1 MSVCESILSL
11 TPYQGGRPVSEIQRE
26 YGLSKVIK
34 LASNENP
41 LGVSKKV
48 QEAIKSAI
56 TQIGRYPDG
65 NGYYL
70 KDSLAIKLSVSAK
83 SITLGNGSN
92 DILELIPKAYVCSK
106 DDEVIFSQYAFVVY
120 PLVTKAI
127 GAKAIVTPAND
138 FGHDLNA
145 MYEAITD
152 KTKVI
157 FIANP
162 NNPTRTLL
170 SNEEIYNFL
179 KKVSNEIIVVLDQA
193 YIEYLDVE
201 DVYIDWLKDFPN
213 LVITRSFS
221 KAYGLAGLRVGYSIS
236 SEEIADYLNR
246 IRQPFNVNLIAQ
258 EAAIA
263 ALSDADFL
271 AESVKVNS
279 DGLLQLEEGFRS
291 LGLKFIKSYANFISV
306 KVSNSMELNQ
316 KLLEQGII
324 VRPVEMKD
332 YLRISVGTNAENA
345 KFLETLKKII

>member
-11 TPYQGGRPVSEIQRE
+11 TPYQGGRPISEIQRE
-26 YGLSKVIK
+26 YGLSNVIK

-48 QEAIKSAI
+48 QEAIKSAV

-70 KDSLAIKLSVSAK
+70 KDALAKKLSVSAK

-92 DILELIPKAYVCSK
+92 DILELIPRAYVCSK

-127 GAKAIVTPAND
+127 GAKAIVAPAND

-162 NNPTRTLL
+162 NNPTGTLL

-179 KKVSNEIIVVLDQA
+179 KKVSNDIIVVLDQA

-291 LGLKFIKSYANFISV
+291 LGLKFIKSHANFISV

-316 KLLEQGII
+316 KLLEKGII

-332 YLRISVGTNAENA
+332 YLRISVGTYAENA
-345 KFLETLKKII
+345 KFLEILKEII

>member
-11 TPYQGGRPVSEIQRE
+11 TPYQGGRPISEIQRE
-26 YGLSKVIK
+26 YGLSNVIK

-48 QEAIKSAI
+48 QEAIKSAV

-70 KDSLAIKLSVSAK
+70 KDALAKKLSVSAK

-92 DILELIPKAYVCSK
+92 DILELIPRAYVCSK

-145 MYEAITD
+145 MYKAITD
-152 KTKVI
+152 RTKVI

-162 NNPTRTLL
+162 NNPTGTLL

-291 LGLKFIKSYANFISV
+291 LGLKFIKSHANFISV

-316 KLLEQGII
+316 KLLEKGII

-332 YLRISVGTNAENA
+332 YLRISVGTYAENA
-345 KFLETLKKII
+345 KFLEVLKEII

>member
-11 TPYQGGRPVSEIQRE
+11 TPYQGGRPISEIQRE
-26 YGLSKVIK
+26 YGLSNVIK

-70 KDSLAIKLSVSAK
+70 KDSLAKKLSVSAK

-92 DILELIPKAYVCSK
+92 DILELIPRAYVCSK

-162 NNPTRTLL
+162 NNPTGTLL

-332 YLRISVGTNAENA
+332 YLRISVGTYAENA
-345 KFLETLKKII
+345 KFLETLKEII

>member
-11 TPYQGGRPVSEIQRE
+11 TPYQGGRPISEIQRE
-26 YGLSKVIK
+26 YGLSNVIK

-48 QEAIKSAI
+48 QEAIKSAV

-70 KDSLAIKLSVSAK
+70 KDALAKKLSVSAK

-92 DILELIPKAYVCSK
+92 DILELIPRAYVCSK

-162 NNPTRTLL
+162 NNPTGTLL

-263 ALSDADFL
+263 ALSDTDFL

-291 LGLKFIKSYANFISV
+291 LGLKFIKSHANFISV

-316 KLLEQGII
+316 KLLEKGII
-324 VRPVEMKD
+324 VRPVEMRD
-332 YLRISVGTNAENA
+332 YLRISVGTYAENA
-345 KFLETLKKII
+345 KFLEVLNEII

>member
-11 TPYQGGRPVSEIQRE
+11 TPYQGGRPISEIQRE
-26 YGLSKVIK
+26 YGLSNVIK

-48 QEAIKSAI
+48 QEAIKSAV

-70 KDSLAIKLSVSAK
+70 KDALAKKLSVSAK

-92 DILELIPKAYVCSK
+92 DILELIPRAYVCSK

-162 NNPTRTLL
+162 NNPTGTLL

-291 LGLKFIKSYANFISV
+291 LGLKFIKSHANFISV

-316 KLLEQGII
+316 KLLEKGII

-332 YLRISVGTNAENA
+332 YLRISVGTYAENA
-345 KFLETLKKII
+345 KFLEVLKEII

>member
-11 TPYQGGRPVSEIQRE
+11 TPYQGGRPISEIQRE
-26 YGLSKVIK
+26 YGLSNVIK

-48 QEAIKSAI
+48 QEAIKSAV

-70 KDSLAIKLSVSAK
+70 KDALAKKLSVSAK

-92 DILELIPKAYVCSK
+92 DILELIPRAYVCSK

-162 NNPTRTLL
+162 NNPTGTLL

-291 LGLKFIKSYANFISV
+291 LGLEFIKSYANFISV

-316 KLLEQGII
+316 KLLEKGII

-332 YLRISVGTNAENA
+332 YLRISVGTYAENA
-345 KFLETLKKII
+345 KFLEALKEII

>member
-11 TPYQGGRPVSEIQRE
+11 TPYQGGRPISEIQRE
-26 YGLSKVIK
+26 YGLSNVIK

-48 QEAIKSAI
+48 QEAIKIAV

-70 KDSLAIKLSVSAK
+70 KDALAKKLSVSAK

-92 DILELIPKAYVCSK
+92 DILELIPRAYVCSK

-162 NNPTRTLL
+162 NNPTGTLL

-291 LGLKFIKSYANFISV
+291 LGLKFIKSHANFISV

-316 KLLEQGII
+316 KLLEKGII

-332 YLRISVGTNAENA
+332 YLRISVGTYAENA
-345 KFLETLKKII
+345 KFLEVLKEII

>member
-11 TPYQGGRPVSEIQRE
+11 TPYQGGRPISEIQRE
-26 YGLSKVIK
+26 YGLSNVIK

-70 KDSLAIKLSVSAK
+70 KDSLAKKLSVSAT

-92 DILELIPKAYVCSK
+92 DILELIPRAYVCSK

-162 NNPTRTLL
+162 NNPTGTLL

-291 LGLKFIKSYANFISV
+291 LGLKFIKSHANFISV

-316 KLLEQGII
+316 KLLEKGII

-332 YLRISVGTNAENA
+332 YLRISVGTYAENA
-345 KFLETLKKII
+345 KFLEVLKEII

>member
-11 TPYQGGRPVSEIQRE
+11 TPYQGGRPISEIQRE

-70 KDSLAIKLSVSAK
+70 KDALAKKLSVSAK

-92 DILELIPKAYVCSK
+92 DILELIPRAYVCSK
-106 DDEVIFSQYAFVVY
+106 DDEVIFSQYTFVVY
-120 PLVTKAI
+120 PLVTKVI

-162 NNPTRTLL
+162 NNPTGTLL

-179 KKVSNEIIVVLDQA
+179 KKVSNDIIVVLDQA

-291 LGLKFIKSYANFISV
+291 LGLKFIKSHANFISV

-316 KLLEQGII
+316 KLLEKGII

-332 YLRISVGTNAENA
+332 YLRISVGTYAENA
-345 KFLETLKKII
+345 KFLEILKEII

>member
-11 TPYQGGRPVSEIQRE
+11 TPYQGGRPISEIQRE
-26 YGLSKVIK
+26 YGLSNVIK

-70 KDSLAIKLSVSAK
+70 KDALAKKLTLSAK

-92 DILELIPKAYVCSK
+92 DILELIPRAYVCSK

-127 GAKAIVTPAND
+127 GAKAIVAPSND

-162 NNPTRTLL
+162 NNPTGTLL

-179 KKVSNEIIVVLDQA
+179 KKVSNDIIVVLDQA

-291 LGLKFIKSYANFISV
+291 LGLKFIKSHANFISV

-316 KLLEQGII
+316 KLLEKGII

-332 YLRISVGTNAENA
+332 YLRISVGTYAENA
-345 KFLETLKKII
+345 KFLEILKEII

>member
-11 TPYQGGRPVSEIQRE
+11 TPYQGGRPISEIQRE
-26 YGLSKVIK
+26 YGLSNVIK

-48 QEAIKSAI
+48 QEAIKSAV

-70 KDSLAIKLSVSAK
+70 KDALAKKLSVSVK

-92 DILELIPKAYVCSK
+92 DILELIPRAYVCSK

-162 NNPTRTLL
+162 NNPTGTLL

-291 LGLKFIKSYANFISV
+291 LGLKFIKSHANFISV

-316 KLLEQGII
+316 KLLEKGII

-332 YLRISVGTNAENA
+332 YLRISVGTYAENA
-345 KFLETLKKII
+345 KFLEVLKEII

>member
-11 TPYQGGRPVSEIQRE
+11 TPYQGGRPISEIQRE
-26 YGLSKVIK
+26 YGLSNVIK

-48 QEAIKSAI
+48 QEAIKSAV

-70 KDSLAIKLSVSAK
+70 KDALAKKLSVSAK

-92 DILELIPKAYVCSK
+92 DILELIPRAYVCSK

-162 NNPTRTLL
+162 NNPTGTLL

-263 ALSDADFL
+263 ALSDSDFL

-291 LGLKFIKSYANFISV
+291 LGLKFIKSHANFISV

-316 KLLEQGII
+316 KLLEKGII

-332 YLRISVGTNAENA
+332 YLRISVGTYAENA
-345 KFLETLKKII
+345 KFLEVLKEII

>member
-11 TPYQGGRPVSEIQRE
+11 TPYQGGRPISEIQRE
-26 YGLSKVIK
+26 YGLSNVIK

-48 QEAIKSAI
+48 QEAIKSAV

-70 KDSLAIKLSVSAK
+70 KDALAKKLSVSAK

-92 DILELIPKAYVCSK
+92 DILELIPRAYVCSK

-162 NNPTRTLL
+162 NNPTGTLL

-263 ALSDADFL
+263 ALSDTDFL

-291 LGLKFIKSYANFISV
+291 LGLKFIKSHANFISV

-316 KLLEQGII
+316 KLLEKGII

-332 YLRISVGTNAENA
+332 YLRISVGTYAENA
-345 KFLETLKKII
+345 KFLEVLKEII

>member
-11 TPYQGGRPVSEIQRE
+11 TPYQGGRPISEIQRE
-26 YGLSKVIK
+26 YGLSNVIK

-48 QEAIKSAI
+48 QEAIKSAV

-70 KDSLAIKLSVSAK
+70 KDALAKKLSVSAK

-92 DILELIPKAYVCSK
+92 DILELIPRAYVCSK

-127 GAKAIVTPAND
+127 GAKAIVAPAND

-162 NNPTRTLL
+162 NNPTGTLL

-179 KKVSNEIIVVLDQA
+179 KKVSNDIIVVLDQA

-291 LGLKFIKSYANFISV
+291 LGLKFIKSHANFISV

-316 KLLEQGII
+316 KLLEKGII

-332 YLRISVGTNAENA
+332 YLRISVGTYAENA
-345 KFLETLKKII
+345 KFLEVLKEII

>member
-11 TPYQGGRPVSEIQRE
+11 TPYQGGRPISEIQRE
-26 YGLSKVIK
+26 YGLSNVIK

-70 KDSLAIKLSVSAK
+70 KDALAKKLSVPAK

-92 DILELIPKAYVCSK
+92 DILELIPRAYVCSK

-145 MYEAITD
+145 MYEAITY

-162 NNPTRTLL
+162 NNPTGTLL

-179 KKVSNEIIVVLDQA
+179 KKVSNDIIVVLDQA

-291 LGLKFIKSYANFISV
+291 LGLKFIKSHANFISV

-316 KLLEQGII
+316 KLLEKGII

-332 YLRISVGTNAENA
+332 YLRISVGTYAENA
-345 KFLETLKKII
+345 KFLEVLKEII

>member
-11 TPYQGGRPVSEIQRE
+11 TPYQGGRPISEIQRE
-26 YGLSKVIK
+26 YGLSNVIK

-48 QEAIKSAI
+48 QEAIKSAV

-70 KDSLAIKLSVSAK
+70 KDALAKKLSVSAK

-92 DILELIPKAYVCSK
+92 DILELIPRAYVCSK

-162 NNPTRTLL
+162 NNPTGTLL

-246 IRQPFNVNLIAQ
+246 IRQPFNVNSIAQ

-263 ALSDADFL
+263 ALSDSDFL

-291 LGLKFIKSYANFISV
+291 LGLKFIKSHANFISV

-316 KLLEQGII
+316 KLLEKGII

-332 YLRISVGTNAENA
+332 YLRISVGTYAENA
-345 KFLETLKKII
+345 KFLEVLKEII

>member
-11 TPYQGGRPVSEIQRE
+11 TPYQGGRPISEIQRE
-26 YGLSKVIK
+26 YGLSNVIK

-48 QEAIKSAI
+48 QEAIKSAV

-70 KDSLAIKLSVSAK
+70 KDALAKKLSVSAK

-92 DILELIPKAYVCSK
+92 DILELIPRAYVCSK

-145 MYEAITD
+145 MYEVITD

-162 NNPTRTLL
+162 NNPTGTLL

-291 LGLKFIKSYANFISV
+291 LGLKFIKSHANFISV

-316 KLLEQGII
+316 KLLEKGII

-332 YLRISVGTNAENA
+332 YLRISVGTYAENA
-345 KFLETLKKII
+345 KFLEVLKEII

>member
-11 TPYQGGRPVSEIQRE
+11 TPYQGGRPISEIQRE
-26 YGLSKVIK
+26 YGLSNVIK

-48 QEAIKSAI
+48 QEAIKIAV

-70 KDSLAIKLSVSAK
+70 KDALAKKLSVSAK

-92 DILELIPKAYVCSK
+92 DILELIPRAYVCSK

-162 NNPTRTLL
+162 NNPTGTLL

-236 SEEIADYLNR
+236 SEEISDYLNR

-263 ALSDADFL
+263 ALSDTDFL

-291 LGLKFIKSYANFISV
+291 LGLKFIKSHANFISV

-316 KLLEQGII
+316 KLLEKGII

-332 YLRISVGTNAENA
+332 YLRISVGTYAENA
-345 KFLETLKKII
+345 KFLEVLKEII

>member
-11 TPYQGGRPVSEIQRE
+11 TPYQGGRPISEIQRE
-26 YGLSKVIK
+26 YGLSNVIK

-48 QEAIKSAI
+48 QEAIKSVI

-70 KDSLAIKLSVSAK
+70 KDALAKKLSVSAK

-92 DILELIPKAYVCSK
+92 DILELIPRAYVCSK

-145 MYEAITD
+145 MFEAITN

-162 NNPTRTLL
+162 NNPTGTLL

-179 KKVSNEIIVVLDQA
+179 KKVSNDIIIVLDQA

-263 ALSDADFL
+263 ALADSDFL
-271 AESVKVNS
+271 TESVKVNS
-279 DGLLQLEEGFRS
+279 EGLLQLEEGFRS
-291 LGLKFIKSYANFISV
+291 LGLKFIKSHANFISV
-306 KVSNSMELNQ
+306 KVSSSMDLNQ
-316 KLLEQGII
+316 KLLEKGII

-332 YLRISVGTNAENA
+332 YLRISVGTFAENA
-345 KFLETLKKII
+345 KFLEVLKEII

>member
-11 TPYQGGRPVSEIQRE
+11 TPYQGGRPISEIQRE
-26 YGLSKVIK
+26 YGLSNVIK

-48 QEAIKSAI
+48 QEAIKSAV

-70 KDSLAIKLSVSAK
+70 KDALAKKLSVSAK

-92 DILELIPKAYVCSK
+92 DILELIPRAYVCSK

-162 NNPTRTLL
+162 NNPTGTLL

-316 KLLEQGII
+316 KLLEKGII
-324 VRPVEMKD
+324 VRPVEMKH
-332 YLRISVGTNAENA
+332 YLRISVGTYAENA
-345 KFLETLKKII
+345 KFLEVLKEII

>member
-26 YGLSKVIK
+26 YGLSNVIK

-48 QEAIKSAI
+48 QEAIKIAV

-70 KDSLAIKLSVSAK
+70 KDALAKKLSVSAK

-92 DILELIPKAYVCSK
+92 DILELIPRAYVCSK

-162 NNPTRTLL
+162 NNPTGTLL

-236 SEEIADYLNR
+236 SEEISDYLNR

-263 ALSDADFL
+263 ALSDTDFL

-291 LGLKFIKSYANFISV
+291 LGLKFIKSHANFISV

-316 KLLEQGII
+316 KLLEKGII

-332 YLRISVGTNAENA
+332 YLRISVGTYAENA
-345 KFLETLKKII
+345 KFLEVLKEII

>member
-11 TPYQGGRPVSEIQRE
+11 TPYQGGRPISEIQRE
-26 YGLSKVIK
+26 YGLSNVIK

-48 QEAIKSAI
+48 QEAIKSAL

-70 KDSLAIKLSVSAK
+70 KDALAKKLSVAAQ

-92 DILELIPKAYVCSK
+92 DILELIPRAYICSK

-127 GAKAIVTPAND
+127 GAKAIITPAND

-162 NNPTRTLL
+162 NNPTGTLL

-193 YIEYLDVE
+193 YIEYLDSD

-246 IRQPFNVNLIAQ
+246 IRQPFNVNSIAQ

-263 ALSDADFL
+263 ALSDSDFL

-316 KLLEQGII
+316 KLLEKGII

-332 YLRISVGTNAENA
+332 YLRISVGTYAENA
-345 KFLETLKKII
+345 KFLEALKEII

>member
-11 TPYQGGRPVSEIQRE
+11 TPYQGGRPISEIQRE
-26 YGLSKVIK
+26 YGLSNVIK

-41 LGVSKKV
+41 LRVSKKV

-70 KDSLAIKLSVSAK
+70 KDSLAKKLSVSAK

-92 DILELIPKAYVCSK
+92 DILELIPRAYVCSK

-162 NNPTRTLL
+162 NNPTGTLL

>member
-11 TPYQGGRPVSEIQRE
+11 TPYQGGRPISEIQRE

-48 QEAIKSAI
+48 QEAIKSAV

-70 KDSLAIKLSVSAK
+70 KDALAKKLSVSAK

-92 DILELIPKAYVCSK
+92 DILELIPRAYVCSK

-127 GAKAIVTPAND
+127 GAKAIVAPAND

-162 NNPTRTLL
+162 NNPTGTLL

-179 KKVSNEIIVVLDQA
+179 KKVSNDIIVVLDQA

-291 LGLKFIKSYANFISV
+291 LGLKFIKSHANFISV

-316 KLLEQGII
+316 KLLEKGII

-332 YLRISVGTNAENA
+332 YLRISVGTYAENA
-345 KFLETLKKII
+345 KFLEVLKEII

>member
-11 TPYQGGRPVSEIQRE
+11 TPYQGGRPISEIQRE
-26 YGLSKVIK
+26 YGLSNVIK

-70 KDSLAIKLSVSAK
+70 KDSLAKKLSVSAK

-92 DILELIPKAYVCSK
+92 DILELIPRAYVCSK

-162 NNPTRTLL
+162 NNPTGTLL

-291 LGLKFIKSYANFISV
+291 LGLKFIKSHANFISV

-316 KLLEQGII
+316 KLLEKGII

-332 YLRISVGTNAENA
+332 YLRISVGTYAENA
-345 KFLETLKKII
+345 KFLEVLKEII

>member
-11 TPYQGGRPVSEIQRE
+11 TPYQGGRPISEIQRE
-26 YGLSKVIK
+26 YGLSNVIK

-70 KDSLAIKLSVSAK
+70 KDALAKKLSVSAK

-92 DILELIPKAYVCSK
+92 DILELIPRAYVCSK

-162 NNPTRTLL
+162 NNPTGTLL
-170 SNEEIYNFL
+170 SNEQIFNFL

-263 ALSDADFL
+263 ALSDSDFL

-291 LGLKFIKSYANFISV
+291 LGLKFIKSHANFISV

-316 KLLEQGII
+316 KLLEKGII

-332 YLRISVGTNAENA
+332 YLRISVGTYAENA
-345 KFLETLKKII
+345 KFLEVLKEII

>member
-11 TPYQGGRPVSEIQRE
+11 TPYQGGRPISEIQRE
-26 YGLSKVIK
+26 YGLSNVIK

-70 KDSLAIKLSVSAK
+70 KDALAKKLSVSAK

-92 DILELIPKAYVCSK
+92 DILELIPRAYVCSK

-162 NNPTRTLL
+162 NNPTGTLL

-279 DGLLQLEEGFRS
+279 DGLLQFEEGFRS
-291 LGLKFIKSYANFISV
+291 LGLKFIKSHANFISV

-316 KLLEQGII
+316 KLLEKGII
-324 VRPVEMKD
+324 VRPVEMND
-332 YLRISVGTNAENA
+332 YLRISVGTYAENA
-345 KFLETLKKII
+345 KFLEVLKEII

>member
-26 YGLSKVIK
+26 YGLSNVIK

-70 KDSLAIKLSVSAK
+70 KDSLAKKLSVSAK

-92 DILELIPKAYVCSK
+92 DILELIPRAYVCSK

-162 NNPTRTLL
+162 NNPTGTLL

>member
-11 TPYQGGRPVSEIQRE
+11 TPYQGGRPISEIQRE
-26 YGLSKVIK
+26 YGLSNVIK

-70 KDSLAIKLSVSAK
+70 KDSLAKKLSVSAK

-92 DILELIPKAYVCSK
+92 DILELIPRAYVCSK

-162 NNPTRTLL
+162 NNPTGTLL

-271 AESVKVNS
+271 AESVKINS

-291 LGLKFIKSYANFISV
+291 LGLKFIKSHANFISV

-316 KLLEQGII
+316 KLLEKGII

-332 YLRISVGTNAENA
+332 YLRISVGTYAENA
-345 KFLETLKKII
+345 KFLEVLKEII

>member
-11 TPYQGGRPVSEIQRE
+11 TPYQGGRPISEIQRE
-26 YGLSKVIK
+26 YGLSNVIK

-70 KDSLAIKLSVSAK
+70 KDALAKKLSVSAK

-92 DILELIPKAYVCSK
+92 DILELIPRAYVCSK

-127 GAKAIVTPAND
+127 GAKAIVAPAND

-162 NNPTRTLL
+162 NNPTGTLL

-179 KKVSNEIIVVLDQA
+179 KKVSKDIIVVLDQA

-291 LGLKFIKSYANFISV
+291 LGLKFIKSHANFISV

-316 KLLEQGII
+316 KLLEKGII

-332 YLRISVGTNAENA
+332 YLRISVGTYAENA
-345 KFLETLKKII
+345 KFLEVLKEII

>member
-11 TPYQGGRPVSEIQRE
+11 TPYQGGRPISEIQRE
-26 YGLSKVIK
+26 YGLSNVIK

-70 KDSLAIKLSVSAK
+70 KDALAKKLSVSAK

-92 DILELIPKAYVCSK
+92 DILELIPRAYVCSK

-162 NNPTRTLL
+162 NNPTGTLL

-179 KKVSNEIIVVLDQA
+179 KKVSNDIIVVLDQA

-291 LGLKFIKSYANFISV
+291 LGLKFIKSHANFISV

-316 KLLEQGII
+316 KLLEKGII

-332 YLRISVGTNAENA
+332 YLRISVGTYAENA
-345 KFLETLKKII
+345 KFLEVLKEII

>member
-11 TPYQGGRPVSEIQRE
+11 TPYQGGRPISEIQRE
-26 YGLSKVIK
+26 YGLSNVIK

-70 KDSLAIKLSVSAK
+70 KDALAKKLSVSTK

-92 DILELIPKAYVCSK
+92 DILELIPRAYVCSK

-162 NNPTRTLL
+162 NNPTGTLL

-179 KKVSNEIIVVLDQA
+179 KKVSNDIIVVLDQA

-291 LGLKFIKSYANFISV
+291 LGLKFIKSHANFISV

-316 KLLEQGII
+316 KLLEKGII

-332 YLRISVGTNAENA
+332 YLRISVGTYAENA
-345 KFLETLKKII
+345 KFLEILKEII

>member
-11 TPYQGGRPVSEIQRE
+11 TPYQGGRPISEIQRE
-26 YGLSKVIK
+26 YGLSNVIK

-70 KDSLAIKLSVSAK
+70 KDALAKKLSVSAK

-92 DILELIPKAYVCSK
+92 DILELIPRAYVCSK

-127 GAKAIVTPAND
+127 GAKAIVAPAND

-162 NNPTRTLL
+162 NNPTGTLL

-179 KKVSNEIIVVLDQA
+179 KKVSKDIIVVLDQA

-291 LGLKFIKSYANFISV
+291 LGLKFIKSHANFISV

-316 KLLEQGII
+316 KLLEKGII

-332 YLRISVGTNAENA
+332 YLRISVGTYAENA
-345 KFLETLKKII
+345 KFLEILKEII

>member
-11 TPYQGGRPVSEIQRE
+11 TPYQGGRPISEIQRE
-26 YGLSKVIK
+26 YGLSNVIK

-48 QEAIKSAI
+48 QEAIKSAV

-70 KDSLAIKLSVSAK
+70 KDALAKKLSVSAK

-92 DILELIPKAYVCSK
+92 DILELIPRAYVCSK

-162 NNPTRTLL
+162 NNPTGTLL

-279 DGLLQLEEGFRS
+279 DGLLQLEEGFRN
-291 LGLKFIKSYANFISV
+291 LGLKFIKSHANFISV

-316 KLLEQGII
+316 KLLEKGII

-332 YLRISVGTNAENA
+332 YLRISVGTYAENA
-345 KFLETLKKII
+345 KFLEVLKEII

>member
-11 TPYQGGRPVSEIQRE
+11 TPYQGGRPISEIQRE
-26 YGLSKVIK
+26 YGLSNVIK

-41 LGVSKKV
+41 LRVSKKV

-70 KDSLAIKLSVSAK
+70 KDSLAKKLSVSAK

-92 DILELIPKAYVCSK
+92 DILELIPRAYVCSK

-162 NNPTRTLL
+162 NNPTGTLL

-345 KFLETLKKII
+345 KFLEVLKEII

>member
-11 TPYQGGRPVSEIQRE
+11 TPYQGGRPISEIQRE
-26 YGLSKVIK
+26 YGLSNVIK

-48 QEAIKSAI
+48 QEAIKIAV

-70 KDSLAIKLSVSAK
+70 KDALAKKLSVSAK

-92 DILELIPKAYVCSK
+92 DILELIPRAYVCSK

-162 NNPTRTLL
+162 NNPTGTLL

-263 ALSDADFL
+263 ALSDTDFL

-291 LGLKFIKSYANFISV
+291 LGLKFIKSHANFISV
-306 KVSNSMELNQ
+306 KFSNNMELNQ
-316 KLLEQGII
+316 KLLEKGII

-332 YLRISVGTNAENA
+332 YLRISVGTYAENA
-345 KFLETLKKII
+345 KFLEVLKEII

>member
-11 TPYQGGRPVSEIQRE
+11 TPYQGGRPISEIQRE
-26 YGLSKVIK
+26 YGLSNVIK

-48 QEAIKSAI
+48 QEAIKSAV

-70 KDSLAIKLSVSAK
+70 KDALAKKLSVSAK

-92 DILELIPKAYVCSK
+92 DILELIPRAYVCSK

-162 NNPTRTLL
+162 NNPTGTLL
-170 SNEEIYNFL
+170 SNEEINNFL

-291 LGLKFIKSYANFISV
+291 LGLKFIKSHANFISV

-316 KLLEQGII
+316 KLLEKGII

-332 YLRISVGTNAENA
+332 YLRISVGTYAENA
-345 KFLETLKKII
+345 KFLEVLKEII

>member
-11 TPYQGGRPVSEIQRE
+11 TPYQGGRPISEIQRE
-26 YGLSKVIK
+26 YGLSNVIK

-70 KDSLAIKLSVSAK
+70 KDSLAKKLSVSAK

-92 DILELIPKAYVCSK
+92 DILELIPRAYVCSK

-162 NNPTRTLL
+162 NNPTGTLL

-291 LGLKFIKSYANFISV
+291 LGLKFIKSHANFISV

-316 KLLEQGII
+316 KLLEKGII

-332 YLRISVGTNAENA
+332 YLRISVGTYAENA
-345 KFLETLKKII
+345 KFLEILKEII